1 MNYYYFLISLQQR
14 RGQLCIINVQKNKFR
29 FDMKLVIVSARA
41 ELLLLPKDHSLLLFV
56 GEAVV
61 CRTQAD

>member
-14 RGQLCIINVQKNKFR
+14 RDNYVY
-29 FDMKLVIVSARA
+29 MKLVIVSARA